1 MIARISG
8 RLEEV
13 SEGSALVDVGG
24 GCGMRVSQGQTSI
37 TEWRCDGLQSI
48 PRFLILYFEV

>member
-24 GCGMRVSQGQTSI
+24 GL
-37 TEWRCDGLQSI
+37 W
-48 PRFLILYFEV
+48 YEVRALAIALCAGRRAASKH